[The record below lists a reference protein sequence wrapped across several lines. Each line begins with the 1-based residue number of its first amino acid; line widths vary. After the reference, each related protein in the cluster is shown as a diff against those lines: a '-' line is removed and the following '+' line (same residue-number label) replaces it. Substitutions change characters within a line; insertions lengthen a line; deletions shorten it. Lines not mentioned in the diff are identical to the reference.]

1 MAYRR
6 RMVNLESNLLGTSKT
21 SGGAGGGTKDHDAA
35 GGGQP
40 PLADDAAAPGAAVP
54 AITEDVLDVLLRA
67 LCHGDTI
74 VRWSAAKGV
83 GRICERLPRAAAD
96 DVVTAILGIFDEL
109 DNDSGWH
116 GACLALAELC
126 RRWALMPERFGEV
139 VPLVAKAL
147 RFDVSRGS
155 YTVGS
160 HVRDAACYVCW
171 SIARAYNTEDV
182 QAYVPQLGVALVLTA
197 CMDREVN
204 VRRAASAAFQECVG
218 RLGTLPDGIALVQL
232 LDFFALSTLKQAMLV
247 VTPQVARFTA
257 YCLPILNHL
266 VDSRLVHGDKALR
279 SLAASALGLIVQE
292 NGDGGETTEEVDA
305 AMGDATPGD
314 EGGEAGEQRQGT
326 SGLVAD
332 DGDRPPAAPRPTEG
346 ARGSA

>member
-147 RFDVSRGS
+147 RFDVSRDPTRSGRMS
-155 YTVGS
+155 GTPRATFVGPS
-160 HVRDAACYVCW
+160 RVRTTRRTCRRTCRSSAWPSC
-171 SIARAYNTEDV
+171 S
-182 QAYVPQLGVALVLTA
+182 
-197 CMDREVN
+197 
-204 VRRAASAAFQECVG
+204 RRAW
-218 RLGTLPDGIALVQL
+218 
-232 LDFFALSTLKQAMLV
+232 
-247 VTPQVARFTA
+247 TA
-257 YCLPILNHL
+257 
-266 VDSRLVHGDKALR
+266 K
-279 SLAASALGLIVQE
+279 
-292 NGDGGETTEEVDA
+292 
-305 AMGDATPGD
+305 
-314 EGGEAGEQRQGT
+314 
-326 SGLVAD
+326 
-332 DGDRPPAAPRPTEG
+332 
-346 ARGSA
+346 